1 MSSIVKVAVAS
12 FVGTAIEY
20 YDFLLY
26 GVAAALVFN
35 RVFFPTLDPLVGT
48 LAAFATFAVGFISRP
63 LGGMVF
69 GHFGDRLGRR
79 SMLVLTLLIMGLAAT
94 AIGLLPTYEQAG
106 VVAPIL
112 LVLLRFLQ
120 GIGLGG
126 EWGGAVLMAVEHA
139 PANRRGFYGSFPQV
153 GGPVG
158 VVMANGAFALIAT
171 LPDESLLTWGWR
183 VPFLLSFVLVL
194 IGLFVRHAIP
204 ESPVFRTL
212 KQQSA
217 APVLDAL
224 RTHPKQ
230 IVLAM
235 GASAALVAFVYVVT
249 TFVLS
254 YATQTLGLPRQL
266 VLNAI
271 LISAAIQI
279 LGVPAFG
286 AVSDRVGRRPVFV
299 FGALFG
305 AFIAFPFF
313 WLIESGHVMLALI
326 LGTVGPSAM
335 FGPQASF
342 FAELFGTEVRYSGAS
357 IGYQLASVLA
367 GGLTP
372 LIATALLSA
381 SGTAAPVAWY
391 MITLCALS
399 VVCVWLASETRGR
412 DLYGSVGAGAPAAAG
427 TFSGVPASIPNA
439 VTPGTSQLVH

>member
-79 SMLVLTLLIMGLAAT
+79 SMLVLTLLIMGLATT

-158 VVMANGAFALIAT
+158 VRRVCADRNVARRIAA
-171 LPDESLLTWGWR
+171 
-183 VPFLLSFVLVL
+183 
-194 IGLFVRHAIP
+194 H
-204 ESPVFRTL
+204 
-212 KQQSA
+212 
-217 APVLDAL
+217 
-224 RTHPKQ
+224 
-230 IVLAM
+230 
-235 GASAALVAFVYVVT
+235 
-249 TFVLS
+249 
-254 YATQTLGLPRQL
+254 LGLAR
-266 VLNAI
+266 A
-271 LISAAIQI
+271 
-279 LGVPAFG
+279 VPAELRARADW
-286 AVSDRVGRRPVFV
+286 AVRSPRDPRVTRLSNPKT
-299 FGALFG
+299 A
-305 AFIAFPFF
+305 
-313 WLIESGHVMLALI
+313 
-326 LGTVGPSAM
+326 VG
-335 FGPQASF
+335 
-342 FAELFGTEVRYSGAS
+342 
-357 IGYQLASVLA
+357 
-367 GGLTP
+367 
-372 LIATALLSA
+372 
-381 SGTAAPVAWY
+381 
-391 MITLCALS
+391 CAR
-399 VVCVWLASETRGR
+399 A
-412 DLYGSVGAGAPAAAG
+412 
-427 TFSGVPASIPNA
+427 
-439 VTPGTSQLVH
+439 